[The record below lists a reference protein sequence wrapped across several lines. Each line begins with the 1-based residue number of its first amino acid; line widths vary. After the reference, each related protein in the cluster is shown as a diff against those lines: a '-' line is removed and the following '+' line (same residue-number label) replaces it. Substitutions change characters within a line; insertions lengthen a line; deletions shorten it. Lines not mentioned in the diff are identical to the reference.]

1 MRGVRHYVR
10 SRLHR
15 RLFVWFGASILA
27 TGLIVAVA
35 AHLLLGGADGGWRR
49 TVERG
54 KSFIGNQ
61 LAESWDDPARRDAL
75 ARSVARD
82 LGMSIVLEDPRG
94 SLIGAWGEP
103 CPRPD
108 VEAPVRRDERLLGN
122 AKLCFAKRERRGG
135 FAFFLLL
142 GLAALSLWGASGMVA
157 RRLVRPLGELVRV
170 ANEIGRGN
178 LQARVVLRRNKVGE
192 IGDLAEAINDM
203 ADRIER
209 QMADQREL
217 LAGVSHEIR
226 SPLARL
232 RVLAELAQESQGKV
246 GEDIEREVLE
256 IDSLVGELLA
266 SSRLDFG
273 ALERRELDAREL
285 VERCLER
292 AGLAASLLDFRAA
305 SPELSADP
313 TLVSRAL
320 TNLVENAKQH
330 AGGVAAL
337 VVARE
342 GDQLVFSVEDEGPGF
357 SEQDLARA
365 FEKFV
370 RGEKSAGS
378 SLGLGLSLVR
388 RIAEAHGGRAWAE
401 NRRAGGARVSFS
413 VPASSRGVLTPP
425 AA

>member
-15 RLFVWFGASILA
+15 RLFLWFGASIFV
-27 TGLIVAVA
+27 TGLVVAAA

-54 KSFIGNQ
+54 RSFIGNQ

-75 ARSVARD
+75 ARSVVRD
-82 LGMSIVLEDPRG
+82 LGMSIVLEDARG
-94 SLIGAWGEP
+94 ELIGAYGEP

-108 VEAPVRRDERLLGN
+108 VEAPVRRQERLLGN
-122 AKLCFAKRERRGG
+122 AKLCFAKRERRAGLP
-135 FAFFLLL
+135 FFMLL
-142 GLAALSLWGASGMVA
+142 GLAALSLWGASGMIA

-170 ANEIGRGN
+170 ADEIGRGN
-178 LQARVVLRRNKVGE
+178 LGARVVLRRNKVGE
-192 IGDLAEAINDM
+192 IGDLADAINEM
-203 ADRIER
+203 ASRIER

-232 RVLAELAQESQGKV
+232 RVLSELAREQQGKV

-256 IDSLVGELLA
+256 IDSLVGQLLA

-273 ALERRELDAREL
+273 ALERRDLDAREL
-285 VERCLER
+285 AERCLER
-292 AGLAASLLDFRAA
+292 AGLSAGVLDFRAEETA
-305 SPELSADP
+305 LSGDP
-313 TLVSRAL
+313 TLLARAL
-320 TNLVENAKQH
+320 TNLLENAKEH
-330 AGGVAAL
+330 AGGVERL
-337 VVARE
+337 VVERE
-342 GDQLVFSVEDEGPGF
+342 AGAWVFAVEDGGPGF
-357 SEQDLARA
+357 AEQDLVRA
-365 FEKFV
+365 FDKFV

-401 NRRAGGARVSFS
+401 NRSAGGARVAFS
-413 VPASSRGVLTPP
+413 VPLRASASLG
-425 AA
+425 

>member
-1 MRGVRHYVR
+1 MKGVRHYVR

-15 RLFVWFGASILA
+15 RLFVWFGASILL
-27 TGLIVAVA
+27 TGVVVALS

-54 KSFIGNQ
+54 KSFIGTQ
-61 LAESWDDPARRDAL
+61 LAEAWDEPSRRDAL
-75 ARSVARD
+75 ARSVVRD

-94 SLIGAWGEP
+94 ELLGAWGEP

-108 VEAPVRRDERLLGN
+108 VVAPVRRGERLLGS

-135 FAFFLLL
+135 LSFFLVL
-142 GLAALSLWGASGMVA
+142 GLAALTLWGASGVIA

-178 LQARVVLRRNKVGE
+178 LAARVVLRKNGVGE
-192 IGDLAEAINDM
+192 IGELGDAINDM

-232 RVLAELAQESQGKV
+232 RVLAELAQEQNGKV
-246 GEDIEREVLE
+246 GEDIEREILE

-273 ALERRELDAREL
+273 AFERRDLDVREL
-285 VERCLER
+285 AQRCLER
-292 AGLAASLLDFRAA
+292 AGLDPGLLDFRAEDPKLA
-305 SPELSADP
+305 GDP
-313 TLVSRAL
+313 TLLARAL
-320 TNLVENAKQH
+320 TNLIENARQH
-330 AGGVAAL
+330 ANGVSAL
-337 VVARE
+337 VVRRDGE
-342 GDQLVFSVEDEGPGF
+342 TLVLSVEDRGPGF
-357 SEQDLARA
+357 SERDLGRA

-370 RGEKSAGS
+370 RGEQSAGS

-401 NRRAGGARVSFS
+401 NRPEGGARVSIS
-413 VPASSRGVLTPP
+413 VPARG
-425 AA
+425 